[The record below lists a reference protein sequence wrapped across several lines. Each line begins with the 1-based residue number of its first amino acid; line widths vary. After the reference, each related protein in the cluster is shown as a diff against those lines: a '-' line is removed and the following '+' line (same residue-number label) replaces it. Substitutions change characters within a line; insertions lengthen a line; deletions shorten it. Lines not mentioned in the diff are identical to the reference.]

1 LLLLLFPFF
10 MVFLI
15 SRSKNLKNLWE
26 EKVRRVV
33 ADETENIISYRAP
46 YQRHNPKFVCIPK
59 QINRD
64 RNGTDKSTV
73 STVVLIR
80 RLWYIWPVSLSNHLE
95 NNIYY
100 IIYIHI
106 LHIVDVPWHRHLLLL
121 LLCRLVWLV
130 SRLSQ
135 SLPLRNAQGQ
145 QHSKERLYRERVWLV
160 ICKRFDFVFAVFILA
175 GLGQH
180 LFLYIHH
187 NSVI

>member
-1 LLLLLFPFF
+1 MLVNAIQHYLFLHRSCCCSFFLFF

-59 QINRD
+59 QIKKTEIETAQTNLRC
-64 RNGTDKSTV
+64 R
-73 STVVLIR
+73 LWFLR

-145 QHSKERLYRERVWLV
+145 QHSKERL
-160 ICKRFDFVFAVFILA
+160 
-175 GLGQH
+175 
-180 LFLYIHH
+180 
-187 NSVI
+187 